1 MSAIFQ
7 EDKLDAAA
15 SSMNES
21 QMDQVTKQSSRVIA
35 MSEHSSDEIPSED
48 DMMMEMDSDMSD
60 NDEEDDIERDP
71 NSQTMQEPAFEKLE
85 MEVKA
90 DEQASESGLDDSQA
104 PT

>member
-1 MSAIFQ
+1 
-7 EDKLDAAA
+7 
-15 SSMNES
+15 
-21 QMDQVTKQSSRVIA
+21 
-35 MSEHSSDEIPSED
+35 MSEHSSDEIPSDD

-60 NDEEDDIERDP
+60 SDEEDDIERDP

-90 DEQASESGLDDSQA
+90 DEQASESGLDDSQT